1 MRFFENDGRGRR
13 AEKATLA
20 WAVLPLPT
28 VLPSMEPNEANGIA
42 QMYSGSCFSFYVD
55 PGSGTLLWQLL
66 AAFFFGAAFYVRSFA
81 SRILGFRV
89 KSSEEREPKGEE
101 KYTDEERSR

>member
-1 MRFFENDGRGRR
+1 MGLLRC
-13 AEKATLA
+13 T
-20 WAVLPLPT
+20 AVHVFP
-28 VLPSMEPNEANGIA
+28 
-42 QMYSGSCFSFYVD
+42 FYVD

-66 AAFFFGAAFYVRSFA
+66 AAFFFGAAFYVRSFV

-101 KYTDEERSR
+101 NYTDEERSR